1 MNHGEKGQSGY
12 EEVDENLKKI
22 IETELLERKKIKLV
36 KDAIV
41 EEVTEKKND
50 YLESLDKNHNIRM
63 EQINSNDELLEHAL
77 KNGSVED
84 LKSAF
89 QKILDDS
96 KKK

>member
-1 MNHGEKGQSGY
+1 MNDGEQEKSGY
-12 EEVDENLKKI
+12 EKADEDLKKI

-41 EEVTEKKND
+41 EKVTERKND
-50 YLESLDKNHNIRM
+50 YLESLDKNHNLRM
-63 EQINSNDELLEHAL
+63 EKINSNDDLLEHAL
-77 KNGSVED
+77 KSESAED
-84 LKSAF
+84 LKKVF